1 MNYSKNK
8 IFGNWDFYKLCISVA
23 VPVMAQQLIMG
34 MVSLIDNFMVA
45 GLGDTK
51 MAAVNVANQLN
62 FIYLVLLY
70 TFYGAG
76 GIYMA
81 QNSGADN
88 QEGMQ
93 QAFRFKV
100 ILPFIISVIYMIL
113 MLINPEIFMRLLTQ
127 GNYAQKEILESSS
140 KYMKIMLLPIK
151 WNNAGL
157 TYMEGRV
164 ISKVKSGNTKTFAK
178 LKAGR

>member
-1 MNYSKNK
+1 
-8 IFGNWDFYKLCISVA
+8 
-23 VPVMAQQLIMG
+23 MAQQLIMG

-76 GIYMA
+76 EYMA

-113 MLINPEIFMRLLTQ
+113 IGF
-127 GNYAQKEILESSS
+127 G
-140 KYMKIMLLPIK
+140 
-151 WNNAGL
+151 
-157 TYMEGRV
+157 
-164 ISKVKSGNTKTFAK
+164 
-178 LKAGR
+178 

>member
-70 TFYGAG
+70 TLRSWRNIYG
-76 GIYMA
+76 
-81 QNSGADN
+81 
-88 QEGMQ
+88 
-93 QAFRFKV
+93 
-100 ILPFIISVIYMIL
+100 
-113 MLINPEIFMRLLTQ
+113 
-127 GNYAQKEILESSS
+127 S
-140 KYMKIMLLPIK
+140 K
-151 WNNAGL
+151 
-157 TYMEGRV
+157 
-164 ISKVKSGNTKTFAK
+164 
-178 LKAGR
+178 

>member
-1 MNYSKNK
+1 MKKINIVNYFYKLIKKNIIMNYSKNK

-45 GLGDTK
+45 GLGDIK

-113 MLINPEIFMRLLTQ
+113 IGF
-127 GNYAQKEILESSS
+127 G
-140 KYMKIMLLPIK
+140 
-151 WNNAGL
+151 
-157 TYMEGRV
+157 
-164 ISKVKSGNTKTFAK
+164 
-178 LKAGR
+178 